1 MLARNAAVMCTV
13 SALNVLIDA
22 MRSAMNNQ
30 CNDSIDSICAA
41 EDCRGYGRNPLV

>member
-41 EDCRGYGRNPLV
+41 EDCRGCGRNPLV